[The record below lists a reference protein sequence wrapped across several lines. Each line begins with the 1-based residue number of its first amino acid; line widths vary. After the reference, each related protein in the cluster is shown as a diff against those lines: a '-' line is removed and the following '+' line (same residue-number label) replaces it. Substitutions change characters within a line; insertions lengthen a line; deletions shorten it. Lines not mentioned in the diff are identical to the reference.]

1 MNKSMN
7 LSRKTNQRTTDS
19 AVDFV
24 DWNIPIYIWLIGKKH
39 FFFLNPPVFV
49 EWRFGIPMQKK
60 LNDYS
65 AFFFEKTGPE
75 CHFFNT
81 QHFSH

>member
-24 DWNIPIYIWLIGKKH
+24 D
-39 FFFLNPPVFV
+39 
-49 EWRFGIPMQKK
+49 
-60 LNDYS
+60 
-65 AFFFEKTGPE
+65 
-75 CHFFNT
+75 
-81 QHFSH
+81 